1 MELGVYARVFV
12 FFLLLFT
19 IRTDTVASNGSEH
32 CEMTFE
38 DFLLYDF
45 RCI

>member
-1 MELGVYARVFV
+1 MELGVYPRVL
-12 FFLLLFT
+12 FFLFLFT
-19 IRTDTVASNGSEH
+19 IRTDMVASNGSEH